1 MTNSDVKIKDLAFNR
16 ETPKKLEESN
26 FYNEWPVVYILNN
39 SKQMYIGETYHAA
52 ERMKQHIK
60 NPKRIQLTEAHII
73 ASDDFTKSATLDIES
88 SLIELCSAMPDSKRT
103 LQNENNGIVKHYY
116 ANKEEFS
123 QDSKFFSKLWKKL
136 QDKGLVCGS
145 IENLKN
151 SDLFKYSPYKSLNAE
166 QCTTRDYI
174 VEDILDA
181 FVKNENRTIFVNG
194 GAGTGKTILA
204 IYLMKLL
211 VTNADYLTED
221 DESEMLPFISDL
233 KEINK
238 IKGNL
243 KIAYV
248 VSMAS
253 FRNTLKTVFGSIKGL
268 KSSMVIGPSEV
279 TKDHYDILLVDEA
292 HRLKKR
298 KNLSSP
304 GEFSNFDKVNEK
316 LGLKC
321 DGEETDGNQLDWII
335 NSSQIQILFYD
346 EKQSVKPTDIDKKE
360 FTKIRNEKYY
370 HNLTSQMRCIGGID
384 YIKYIDDILNQRI
397 QEFRTIPKEY
407 DFRLF
412 ENINDF
418 CDAILVKEKENELCR
433 IVAGYGFEWI
443 SKKGTKDKPNPRE
456 NEPDIVIEGREFFWN
471 RKEKGW
477 PTSIKGDR
485 VVKEVGCIHTI
496 QGYDL
501 NYCGVIF
508 GPEIVFKNGNIRI
521 IKEKYYD
528 AKGKSGI
535 NNENELKQ
543 YILNIYEVLLSRGI
557 KGTYVYVSDKNLR
570 EYLKKFIPFE

>member
-1 MTNSDVKIKDLAFNR
+1 MTNSDVKIKDLRFNKN
-16 ETPKKLEESN
+16 TPKMLEESN

-39 SKQMYIGETYHAA
+39 KKQMYIGETYHAA

-60 NPKRIQLTEAHII
+60 NPRRKNLTEAHII

-88 SLIELCSAMPDSKRT
+88 SLIELCSSMSDSKRI

-123 QDSKFFSKLWKKL
+123 QDSRFFSRLWKKL
-136 QDKGLVCGS
+136 QDRGLVTGS

-151 SDLFKYSPYKSLNAE
+151 TDLFKYSPYKSLNAE

-181 FVKNENRTIFVNG
+181 FVNNLNRTIFVNG

-211 VTNADYLTED
+211 VTNAEYITED

-233 KEINK
+233 KEIHK
-238 IKGNL
+238 IKKEL

-248 VSMAS
+248 VSMVS
-253 FRNTLKTVFGSIKGL
+253 FRNTLKTVFGSVKGL
-268 KSSMVIGPSEV
+268 KPSMVISPSEAS
-279 TKDHYDILLVDEA
+279 KDKYDILLVDEA

-304 GEFSNFDKVNEK
+304 GEYNNFDKVNKK

-321 DGEETDGNQLDWII
+321 EKEETDGNQLDWIV
-335 NSSQIQILFYD
+335 NSSQIQVLFYD
-346 EKQSVKPTDIDKKE
+346 EKQSVKPTDIDKKV
-360 FTKIRNEKYY
+360 FNKIKNEKFY
-370 HNLTSQMRCIGGID
+370 HTLSSQMRCIGGVD

-397 QEFRTIPKEY
+397 EVRKKIPNEY

-418 CDAILVKEKENELCR
+418 CNVILTKEKENELCR
-433 IVAGYGFEWI
+433 IVSGYGYEWI

-456 NEPDIVIEGREFFWN
+456 NEPDIIIDNREFFWN
-471 RKEKGW
+471 KKDKEW
-477 PTSIKGDR
+477 PNSIKGDR
-485 VVKEVGCIHTI
+485 VVMEVGCIHTI

-508 GPEIVFKNGNIRI
+508 GPEIVFQNGI
-521 IKEKYYD
+521 IKIDKKNYYD
-528 AKGKSGI
+528 TKGKAGI
-535 NNENELKQ
+535 ISDSELKE
-543 YILNIYEVLLSRGI
+543 YVINIYKVLLSRGI
-557 KGTYVYVSDKNLR
+557 KGTYVYVCDNKLR
-570 EYLKKFIPFE
+570 EYLKRFIPY